1 MKGLLFTIVSFLFIL
16 LLSIAYFSKKSLN
29 NIRLRLYRY
38 LLIDELLL
46 LISEI
51 ISTAYI
57 VYGGNEAVSR
67 ILLRLHWYTAILWF
81 TILYYYSVVSVDRT
95 KSGKLKDIIFANKKS
110 KTVFMVL
117 VLGNIMFFFAQFTNL
132 KQNNAISYLPGYAA
146 YYLYC
151 FGGIC
156 ICLLLIYLLKH
167 EKTAP
172 KNTKVSLLA
181 LMITTII
188 VLVFQ
193 FIYQTISIQA
203 MGTSIFLYFLYFII
217 ENPDLELINEIE
229 TSKNEI
235 DKSSKAKTDFLSN
248 MSHEIRSPMNA
259 IIGFSESLVNGNFDE
274 ATVRNDI
281 MNISQAGNNLLD
293 IINNILDI
301 SKIETGRESLE
312 MKEYYI
318 NNILNELQK
327 IVETRIDVKP
337 IKYIVDI
344 DENMPSKYYGDSV
357 KLFQI
362 LLNILTNS
370 VKYTEVGKI
379 ILSLKCD
386 VNNEYANFHFKIS
399 DTGYGIK
406 KEDFDKLF
414 EKFSRL
420 DVAVNKE
427 IEGTGLGLLIT
438 KKYVDLMG
446 GIIWFDS
453 KLHVGTNFYINLTQ
467 KIVDKTPIKDSK
479 INIDQNNA
487 IDLLDCSKYRILLV
501 DDNKLNLKVVH
512 KLLSKYKFQ
521 IDEVTSG
528 KECLNFIKND
538 QKYDLIFMDHM
549 MPELDGVETLHILKN
564 LKGYKIPPVVALTAN
579 AISGMREKYLKEGFD
594 EYLSKPIN
602 IDQLNKLIL
611 KYFSK

>member
-203 MGTSIFLYFLYFII
+203 MGTSMFLYFLYFII